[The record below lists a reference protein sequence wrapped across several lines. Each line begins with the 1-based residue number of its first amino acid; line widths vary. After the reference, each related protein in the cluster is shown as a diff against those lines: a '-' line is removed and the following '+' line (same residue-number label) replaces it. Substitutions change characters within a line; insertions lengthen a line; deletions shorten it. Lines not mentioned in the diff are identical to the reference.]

1 MARFRTN
8 RPDAVRAP
16 YAALVAGLALAAVL
30 APATPARATDP
41 TPPEIIACAGDAML
55 LTALLNRVAPDDA
68 SGDAEALARDM
79 SNMHYM
85 LMLIHGENTDC
96 AMDRDARRTAVAEAA
111 EGRMEELRTRVGDGE
126 TVAAVLNGYREE
138 VMACVQAIGQPRFEA
153 LIERIA
159 AEDLPCGPP

>member
-1 MARFRTN
+1 MALFHPR
-8 RPDAVRAP
+8 RPAAARALTL
-16 YAALVAGLALAAVL
+16 ALGGGLAVTTAL

-111 EGRMEELRTRVGDGE
+111 ESRMEELRTRVGEGE

-138 VMACVQAIGQPRFEA
+138 VMACAQAIGQPRFEA
-153 LIERIA
+153 LVERIA